1 MLSHRQVSTG
11 KKVYSIYLNEG
22 KPLLLR
28 FSSVFSRSKISIAI
42 PETVSFELK
51 PIRNIFVC
59 RNGWNFC
66 ISKEFI
72 LYVMDGMTK
81 SIGYAIQKLLPEP
94 GGGSWQEKLSL
105 LYEEKRSIYSGKLEF
120 QGISNALR
128 YLYAGQYIYVFF
140 EYAGRKNPYR
150 SFFKFVDSLDFFES
164 ESKREYFK
172 FLSCLDVPYAV
183 FEKLADF
190 NKELFSVMSDKDLTV
205 EDLIENPYML
215 SLYDTSV
222 SSRYGKSG
230 HEIARVGFDKVKQAL
245 SIYAPN
251 KDFSSYQAQA
261 AVVEQVRQTFENG
274 SSYVERSDAF
284 LDVQSPDI
292 VLNDDGTVQLKVVS
306 EMEGDISQAVSSI
319 WNKKTVFSGKY
330 IQWDEILSDTGIN
343 EDDRGFIEKQD
354 ALYAMQKR
362 KLFFISGRAGT
373 GKTTLIL
380 SYLKGL
386 IGNGIITQNDIMLL
400 APTGKAADRLKT
412 VTGFQA
418 RTIASVLYENGWYVS
433 LKNGFLMKRRSS
445 GKKVR
450 KRVIIIDESSMIDM
464 PSFRAVLSSV
474 DLSYLMQLIFVGDR
488 NQLPPVGAG
497 KVFSQLIHELPGNL
511 FELKVVN
518 RFDDQSP
525 QSSLARAVL
534 EGTSKTG
541 MDFSSFAKKYSSAR
555 ELWSLVLGQ
564 ISQYEKKRE
573 EWIILTPNNIGPFG
587 VNALNLMIKKSI
599 FGYDIKG
606 YNQNERVILLEN
618 LPERKVY
625 NGQIGYVEKV
635 FDPFQDEFYIQVSFE
650 NGIKAN
656 FGTYEAGLLLNSA
669 YAVTIHKAQGSEFEN
684 VIVVLPGKSRLLS
697 KELIYTAFTRFRKD
711 LRVYIQQEDFK
722 SFIDGLPWA
731 LQEIKS
737 RKLLDG

>member
-11 KKVYSIYLNEG
+11 KKVYSMYLNEG

-150 SFFKFVDSLDFFES
+150 SFLKFVDSLDFFES

-722 SFIDGLPWA
+722 SFIDSLPWA

>member
-22 KPLLLR
+22 KPVLLR

-354 ALYAMQKR
+354 ALYAMQKK

-373 GKTTLIL
+373 GKTTLVL

-433 LKNGFLMKRRSS
+433 LKSGFLMKRRNG

-450 KRVIIIDESSMIDM
+450 KRIIIVDESSMIDM
-464 PSFRAVLSSV
+464 ASFRAVLSTV
-474 DLSYLMQLIFVGDR
+474 DLSYLMQVIFVGDK

-541 MDFSSFAKKYSSAR
+541 MDFSSFAKKYSSVR
-555 ELWSLVLGQ
+555 ELGSLILEQ

-573 EWIILTPNNIGPFG
+573 EWIILTPNNIGSFG

-606 YNQNERVILLEN
+606 YNLNERVILLEN

>member
-128 YLYAGQYIYVFF
+128 HLYAGQYIYVFF

-354 ALYAMQKR
+354 ALYAMQKK

>member
-1 MLSHRQVSTG
+1 MLSHRQLDTG
-11 KKVYSIYLNEG
+11 RKVYSIFLDEG
-22 KPLLLR
+22 KPLVLR
-28 FSSVFSRSKISIAI
+28 FSSAFPRGKISIAI
-42 PETVSFELK
+42 PQAVSFELE
-51 PIRNIFVC
+51 PIKNIFAC

-66 ISKEFI
+66 TSKEFM

-105 LYEEKRSIYSGKLEF
+105 LYEEKRFIYSNKLEL

-128 YLYAGQYIYVFF
+128 HLYAGQYIYVFF

-150 SFFKFVDSLDFFES
+150 AFFKYADSLDFFEN

-172 FLSCLDVPYAV
+172 FLSCLDVPYVV

-190 NKELFSVMSDKDLTV
+190 NRELFSVMSDRDLTL

-215 SLYDTSV
+215 SLYDTPV
-222 SSRYGKSG
+222 SSKYGKSS
-230 HEIARVGFDKVKQAL
+230 HEIPRVGFDKVKLAL
-245 SIYAPN
+245 SIYAPDKN
-251 KDFSSYQAQA
+251 FSSYQAQA
-261 AVVEQVRQTFENG
+261 AAVEQVRQAFENG
-274 SSYVERSDAF
+274 SSYSELSEAV
-284 LDVQSPDI
+284 LNVQSPDI
-292 VLNDDGTVQLKVVS
+292 VLNDDGTVQLKVVN
-306 EMEGDISQAVSSI
+306 EMERDISQAVSAV

-330 IQWDEILSDTGIN
+330 IQWGEILSDTGIQ
-343 EDDRGFIEKQD
+343 EEDRGFIEKQD
-354 ALYAMQKR
+354 ALYAMQKK

-373 GKTTLIL
+373 GKTTLVL

-386 IGNGIITQNDIMLL
+386 TGKGIITQNDVMLL

-433 LKNGFLMKRRSS
+433 LKSGFLMKRRNG

-450 KRVIIIDESSMIDM
+450 KRIIIVDESSMIDM
-464 PSFRAVLSSV
+464 ASFRAVLSTV
-474 DLSYLMQLIFVGDR
+474 DLSYLMQVIFVGDK

-525 QSSLARAVL
+525 QSGLARAVL

-541 MDFSSFAKKYSSAR
+541 MDFSSFAKKYSSVR
-555 ELWSLVLGQ
+555 ELGSLILEQ

-606 YNQNERVILLEN
+606 YNLNERVILLEN

-656 FGTYEAGLLLNSA
+656 FGAYEAGLLLNSA

-684 VIVVLPGKSRLLS
+684 VIVVLPARSRLLS

-711 LRVYIQQEDFK
+711 LRVYIQQEDLK
-722 SFIDGLPWA
+722 SFIDGLPSA

-737 RKLLDG
+737 RKLIDG

>member
-11 KKVYSIYLNEG
+11 KKVYSMYLNEG

-354 ALYAMQKR
+354 ALYAMQKK

-599 FGYDIKG
+599 FRYDIKG

-722 SFIDGLPWA
+722 SFIDSLPWA

>member
-150 SFFKFVDSLDFFES
+150 SFLKFVDSLDFFES

-354 ALYAMQKR
+354 ALYAMQKK

-599 FGYDIKG
+599 FRYDIKG
-606 YNQNERVILLEN
+606 YNLNERVILLEN

-722 SFIDGLPWA
+722 SFIDSLPWA

>member
-150 SFFKFVDSLDFFES
+150 SFLKFVDSLDFFES

-354 ALYAMQKR
+354 ALYAMQKK

-722 SFIDGLPWA
+722 SFIDSLPWA

>member
-150 SFFKFVDSLDFFES
+150 SFLKFVDSLDFFES

-354 ALYAMQKR
+354 ALYAMQKK

>member
-599 FGYDIKG
+599 FRYDIKG

>member
-354 ALYAMQKR
+354 ALYAMQKK

-599 FGYDIKG
+599 FRYDIKG

>member
-51 PIRNIFVC
+51 PIRNIIVC

-128 YLYAGQYIYVFF
+128 HLYAGQYIYVFF

-354 ALYAMQKR
+354 ALYAMQKK

-599 FGYDIKG
+599 FRYDIKG
-606 YNQNERVILLEN
+606 YNLNERVILLEN

-722 SFIDGLPWA
+722 SFIDSLPWA

>member
-22 KPLLLR
+22 KPVLLR

-354 ALYAMQKR
+354 ALYAMQKK

-599 FGYDIKG
+599 FRYDIKG

-722 SFIDGLPWA
+722 SFIDSLPWA

>member
-22 KPLLLR
+22 KPVLLR

-354 ALYAMQKR
+354 ALYAMQKK

-599 FGYDIKG
+599 FRYDIKG

>member
-354 ALYAMQKR
+354 ALYAMQKK

-722 SFIDGLPWA
+722 SFIDSLPWA

>member
-128 YLYAGQYIYVFF
+128 HLYAGQYIYVFF

-354 ALYAMQKR
+354 ALYAMQKK

-599 FGYDIKG
+599 FRYDIKG

-722 SFIDGLPWA
+722 SFIDSLPWA

>member
-354 ALYAMQKR
+354 ALYAMQKK

-599 FGYDIKG
+599 FRYDIKG

-722 SFIDGLPWA
+722 SFIDSLPWA

>member
-1 MLSHRQVSTG
+1 
-11 KKVYSIYLNEG
+11 
-22 KPLLLR
+22 
-28 FSSVFSRSKISIAI
+28 
-42 PETVSFELK
+42 
-51 PIRNIFVC
+51 
-59 RNGWNFC
+59 
-66 ISKEFI
+66 
-72 LYVMDGMTK
+72 
-81 SIGYAIQKLLPEP
+81 
-94 GGGSWQEKLSL
+94 
-105 LYEEKRSIYSGKLEF
+105 
-120 QGISNALR
+120 
-128 YLYAGQYIYVFF
+128 
-140 EYAGRKNPYR
+140 
-150 SFFKFVDSLDFFES
+150 
-164 ESKREYFK
+164 
-172 FLSCLDVPYAV
+172 
-183 FEKLADF
+183 
-190 NKELFSVMSDKDLTV
+190 
-205 EDLIENPYML
+205 
-215 SLYDTSV
+215 
-222 SSRYGKSG
+222 
-230 HEIARVGFDKVKQAL
+230 
-245 SIYAPN
+245 
-251 KDFSSYQAQA
+251 
-261 AVVEQVRQTFENG
+261 
-274 SSYVERSDAF
+274 
-284 LDVQSPDI
+284 
-292 VLNDDGTVQLKVVS
+292 
-306 EMEGDISQAVSSI
+306 
-319 WNKKTVFSGKY
+319 
-330 IQWDEILSDTGIN
+330 
-343 EDDRGFIEKQD
+343 
-354 ALYAMQKR
+354 MQKK